1 MYGLEKNK
9 EFLFDMQK
17 DLHEDPKK
25 AKEMLE
31 KVQSKIKEIKDFL
44 KSENKSKETEELAT
58 ILEGYISIEQI
69 INNVVKS

>member
-44 KSENKSKETEELAT
+44 KSESTSKETEELAT
-58 ILEGYISIEQI
+58 ILEGYISIEQVI
-69 INNVVKS
+69 KKVKKS

>member
-25 AKEMLE
+25 AKEMNE
-31 KVQSKIKEIKDFL
+31 KVQAKIKEIKDFL
-44 KSENKSKETEELAT
+44 KSEKASKETKELAT
-58 ILEGYISIEQI
+58 ILEGYIAIEQI
-69 INNVVKS
+69 IKKVVKS

>member
-17 DLHEDPKK
+17 DLHKDPKK